1 MKKIVIASDSFKGSI
16 GSSEVAAAAA
26 QAVSSVFPD
35 CRTVCLEMAD
45 GGEGTLE
52 ALCNSLGG
60 TIIQAMVKD
69 PLGNDILSEYAI
81 VNIPGEGPAAVIEM
95 SKASGLTLVPPK
107 LRNPLNTS
115 TFGTGQLISDALDR
129 GCRHFLTG
137 IGGSATNDA
146 GIGMLSAL
154 GWRFLDSEG
163 KELPPTGSSLG
174 KICLIDIEGRDSRLD
189 GCTFKT
195 ACDVDTPFCGPE
207 GAAYVF
213 APQKGAGPEQ
223 VRILDAGLESFAEVI
238 LKTTGI
244 DVRYM
249 PGAGAAG
256 GLGGAFKAF
265 LDSELLPGAEMV
277 LDAIGFDSIAEGAD
291 LVITGEGKMDSQTLM
306 GKAPYSV
313 LRRSSKLG
321 VPTVAIAG
329 KVYDA
334 DSMRQ
339 AGFKEVL
346 CINPPGMT
354 LETAMRP
361 EVARRNVFDTV
372 SNYLSSIL

>member
-52 ALCNSLGG
+52 ALCKSLGG
-60 TIIQAMVKD
+60 TIIQARVKD

-81 VNIPGEGPAAVIEM
+81 VDIPGEGPAAVIEM
-95 SKASGLTLVPPK
+95 SKASGLTLVPPE

-163 KELPPTGSSLG
+163 KELPPTGASLG
-174 KICLIDIEGRDSRLD
+174 KICQIDIEGRDPRLD

-207 GAAYVF
+207 GAAFVF

-291 LVITGEGKMDSQTLM
+291 LVITGEGKMDFQTLM